1 MRGLAD
7 GARILQD
14 KIANLQL
21 GLGHQVLTLCEA
33 AASERRRHEIDG
45 ERAANERI
53 NDDGKSG
60 ATTKGAR
67 HCTCCTGD
75 NCCHAQQRDLTG
87 NDKPLF
93 IIFIFPA
100 THYCRLCLM
109 DYNSTCPRL
118 STTLHELSTALSTT
132 QLPPPDPLTVR
143 FARHRPE
150 ASASQIYFGARRK
163 RCWRWKSLRWRCRW
177 CSRRWR
183 CRR

>member
-7 GARILQD
+7 GARILHD

-67 HCTCCTGD
+67 HPTKVTMQKLPCERQKKCCTMGATAADDDGGD
-75 NCCHAQQRDLTG
+75 HGEQRHDVKEAHRSARQHARDG
-87 NDKPLF
+87 GAA
-93 IIFIFPA
+93 PA
-100 THYCRLCLM
+100 KGAWRL
-109 DYNSTCPRL
+109 D
-118 STTLHELSTALSTT
+118 ALSIAH
-132 QLPPPDPLTVR
+132 LSICGKL
-143 FARHRPE
+143 
-150 ASASQIYFGARRK
+150 
-163 RCWRWKSLRWRCRW
+163 
-177 CSRRWR
+177 
-183 CRR
+183 

>member
-7 GARILQD
+7 GARILHD

-67 HCTCCTGD
+67 H
-75 NCCHAQQRDLTG
+75 
-87 NDKPLF
+87 
-93 IIFIFPA
+93 PA
-100 THYCRLCLM
+100 KVTM
-109 DYNSTCPRL
+109 QKI
-118 STTLHELSTALSTT
+118 AM
-132 QLPPPDPLTVR
+132 
-143 FARHRPE
+143 
-150 ASASQIYFGARRK
+150 
-163 RCWRWKSLRWRCRW
+163 
-177 CSRRWR
+177 
-183 CRR
+183 